1 MKNLDFRKI
10 LFKGAFSV
18 MGCDGEIAES
28 EVAEMKEMLYNSP
41 YFEGLDH
48 ETELKNAFEDM
59 KNNGVASIENFFAL
73 LKISELSEMQE
84 FQLVEVLI
92 RMVMAD
98 NRVDESELHFLHK
111 IKTTLKKL
119 TDDKIIIKFPQHI
132 NILLNLTDYQDDS
145 FCKNIS
151 GIDFTALNN
160 FNITS

>member
-28 EVAEMKEMLYNSP
+28 EVAEMKEMLFNSP

-48 ETELKNAFEDM
+48 EMELKAAFEDM
-59 KNNGVASIENFFAL
+59 KNNGVTSIDNFFSL
-73 LKISELSEMQE
+73 LQASELSEKQE

-98 NRVDESELHFLHK
+98 NRIDESELHFLHK
-111 IKTTLKKL
+111 IKKMLKKL
-119 TDDKIIIKFPQHI
+119 TDNKIIISFPQHI
-132 NILLNLTDYQDDS
+132 NLFLNLIDYQGTDFD
-145 FCKNIS
+145 KNLNNM
-151 GIDFTALNN
+151 DFTALNN
-160 FNITS
+160 LNLKT

>member
-28 EVAEMKEMLYNSP
+28 EVLEMKEMLYNSP

-48 ETELKNAFEDM
+48 ETELKNAFDDM
-59 KNNGVASIENFFAL
+59 KNNGIVSIENFFTL

-98 NRVDESELHFLHK
+98 NRIDESELHFLHQV
-111 IKTTLKKL
+111 KTTLKKL
-119 TDDKIIIKFPQHI
+119 TDDKIIINFPQHI
-132 NILLNLTDYQDDS
+132 NLLLNLIDYQDDS
-145 FCKNIS
+145 FRKNMS
-151 GIDFTALNN
+151 SIDFSALNN